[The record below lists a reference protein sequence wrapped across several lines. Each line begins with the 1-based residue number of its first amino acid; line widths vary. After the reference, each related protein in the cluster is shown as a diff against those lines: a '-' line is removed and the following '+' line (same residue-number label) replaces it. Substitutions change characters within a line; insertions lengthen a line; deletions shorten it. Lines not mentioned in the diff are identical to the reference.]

1 MDLAEDQTRGLRRA
15 RFLLFA
21 QDLARVPAFS
31 ASILQDEK
39 P

>member
-15 RFLLFA
+15 RFLLSA
-21 QDLARVPAFS
+21 QDLPALPAFS
-31 ASILQDEK
+31 ALSQQDEK